1 MVQTGYD
8 SGNMT
13 DRKPRRMK
21 TYKTVDNVQQMN
33 GDAVTFGGI
42 DNVSETPDVWSLLEN
57 RIPSLNVSLTSV
69 LSIPC
74 SAKGINLFFFSE
86 RPVGGGSKA
95 HKSQLRTRNRRNL
108 QHDVC

>member
-57 RIPSLNVSLTSV
+57 
-69 LSIPC
+69 
-74 SAKGINLFFFSE
+74 
-86 RPVGGGSKA
+86 
-95 HKSQLRTRNRRNL
+95 
-108 QHDVC
+108 